1 MSKKILFGEEARG
14 LLKEGV
20 NELANAVKVT
30 LGPSGRCVAIQKAFG
45 SPHLTKDG
53 VSVAKEISLEDPIKN
68 MGAQLV
74 KDVAS
79 KTGEDAGDG
88 TTTATILAQK
98 IINEGLKN
106 VTSGANPLNVK
117 KGIDKAVNAI
127 VTLIG
132 ANAIEVGDDYNKIKN
147 IATISANN
155 DENIGIL
162 IADAMQKVK
171 KDGIITVEEA
181 KGTDTYI
188 DIVEG
193 MQIDRGFISP
203 YFVTND
209 KMECELDN
217 PYILLY
223 DRKISSFQ
231 SLLGVLE
238 KVQRAGRSLLI
249 VAEDVDGDAL
259 TALVVNKLRGGL
271 KVCAVKAPAF
281 GDRKKDM
288 LKDIATIVDGVV
300 ITEEIGLK
308 LEDVELEALGKAN
321 KVVIGKNS
329 TTIIDGAGKKED
341 IDERV
346 ATIKNQISEA
356 TSDYDKEKLQERLAK
371 LVGGVAVLY
380 VGAGSEVEMK
390 EKKDRVDD
398 ALCATRAAIEEG
410 IVPGGGIA
418 YIRAVSQIDFLSF
431 DNDDE
436 EIGYKI
442 VEKAIEE
449 PFKQIVANTGKEEGS
464 VILQKVKELEEYE
477 FGYNAKI
484 GIYENLVESGVIDPA
499 KVVRVALENAASIA
513 GMLLTTE
520 CLIVEEKDSCCNCNK
535 PTTMSPMM

>member
-20 NELANAVKVT
+20 NELANAVKIT
-30 LGPSGRCVAIQKAFG
+30 LGPSGRCCAIQKSFG

-127 VTLIG
+127 VTLIR

-231 SLLGVLE
+231 SLLGILE
-238 KVQRAGRSLLI
+238 KVQRTGRSLLI
-249 VAEDVDGDAL
+249 IAEDVDGDAL

-464 VILQKVKELEEYE
+464 VILQKVKELEQYE

-520 CLIVEEKDSCCNCNK
+520 CLIVEEKDSKSVCNCTQN
-535 PTTMSPMM
+535 PMM

>member
-30 LGPSGRCVAIQKAFG
+30 LGPSGRCVAIQKSFG

-53 VSVAKEISLEDPIKN
+53 VSVAKEISLDDPIKN

-106 VTSGANPLNVK
+106 VTSGANPLNIK

-127 VTLIG
+127 VTLIK

-231 SLLGVLE
+231 SLLGILE
-238 KVQRAGRSLLI
+238 KIQRAGRSLLI
-249 VAEDVDGDAL
+249 IAEDVDGDAL

-329 TTIIDGAGKKED
+329 TTIVDGAGKKED

-356 TSDYDKEKLQERLAK
+356 ISDYDKEKLQERLAK

-418 YIRAVSQIDFLSF
+418 YIRAVSQIDFLDF
-431 DNDDE
+431 ANDDE

-464 VILQKVKELEEYE
+464 VILQKVKELEMYE

-520 CLIVEEKDSCCNCNK
+520 CLIVEEKDSKSACNCNQN
-535 PTTMSPMM
+535 PMM

>member
-127 VTLIG
+127 VTLIK

-231 SLLGVLE
+231 SLLGILE
-238 KVQRAGRSLLI
+238 KVQRTGRSLLI
-249 VAEDVDGDAL
+249 IAEDVDGDAL

-464 VILQKVKELEEYE
+464 VILQKVKELKQYE

-520 CLIVEEKDSCCNCNK
+520 CLIVEEKDSKSVCNCTQN
-535 PTTMSPMM
+535 PMM

>member
-1 MSKKILFGEEARG
+1 MSKKILFGEEARN
-14 LLKEGV
+14 LLKEGA
-20 NELANAVKVT
+20 NELANAVKIT
-30 LGPSGRCVAIQKAFG
+30 LGPSGRCVAIQKSFG

-53 VSVAKEISLEDPIKN
+53 VSVAKEISLDDPIKN

-127 VTLIG
+127 VTLIK

-231 SLLGVLE
+231 SLLGILE
-238 KVQRAGRSLLI
+238 KVQRTGRSLLI
-249 VAEDVDGDAL
+249 IAEDVDGDAL

-464 VILQKVKELEEYE
+464 VILQKVKELEQYE

-520 CLIVEEKDSCCNCNK
+520 CLIVEEKDSKSVCNCTQN
-535 PTTMSPMM
+535 PMM

>member
-1 MSKKILFGEEARG
+1 M
-14 LLKEGV
+14 
-20 NELANAVKVT
+20 
-30 LGPSGRCVAIQKAFG
+30 
-45 SPHLTKDG
+45 
-53 VSVAKEISLEDPIKN
+53 
-68 MGAQLV
+68 
-74 KDVAS
+74 
-79 KTGEDAGDG
+79 
-88 TTTATILAQK
+88 
-98 IINEGLKN
+98 
-106 VTSGANPLNVK
+106 
-117 KGIDKAVNAI
+117 
-127 VTLIG
+127 
-132 ANAIEVGDDYNKIKN
+132 
-147 IATISANN
+147 
-155 DENIGIL
+155 
-162 IADAMQKVK
+162 
-171 KDGIITVEEA
+171 
-181 KGTDTYI
+181 
-188 DIVEG
+188 
-193 MQIDRGFISP
+193 
-203 YFVTND
+203 
-209 KMECELDN
+209 
-217 PYILLY
+217 
-223 DRKISSFQ
+223 
-231 SLLGVLE
+231 
-238 KVQRAGRSLLI
+238 
-249 VAEDVDGDAL
+249 
-259 TALVVNKLRGGL
+259 

-464 VILQKVKELEEYE
+464 VILQKVKELKQYE

-520 CLIVEEKDSCCNCNK
+520 CLIVEEKDSKSVCNCTQN
-535 PTTMSPMM
+535 PMM

>member
-30 LGPSGRCVAIQKAFG
+30 LGPSGRCVAIQKSFG

-53 VSVAKEISLEDPIKN
+53 VSVAKEISLDDPIKN

-127 VTLIG
+127 VTLIK

-231 SLLGVLE
+231 SLLGILE
-238 KVQRAGRSLLI
+238 KVQRTGRSLLI
-249 VAEDVDGDAL
+249 IAEDVDGDAL

-520 CLIVEEKDSCCNCNK
+520 CLIVEEKDSKSVCNCTQN
-535 PTTMSPMM
+535 PMM

>member
-127 VTLIG
+127 VTLIK

-231 SLLGVLE
+231 SLLGILE
-238 KVQRAGRSLLI
+238 KVQRTGRSLLI
-249 VAEDVDGDAL
+249 IAEDVDGDAL

-464 VILQKVKELEEYE
+464 VILQKVKELEQYE

-520 CLIVEEKDSCCNCNK
+520 CLIVEEKDSKSVCNCTQN
-535 PTTMSPMM
+535 PMM

>member
-127 VTLIG
+127 VTLIK

-231 SLLGVLE
+231 SLLGILE
-238 KVQRAGRSLLI
+238 KVQRTGRSLLI
-249 VAEDVDGDAL
+249 IAEDVDGDAL

-520 CLIVEEKDSCCNCNK
+520 CLIVEEKDSKSACNCTQN
-535 PTTMSPMM
+535 PMM

>member
-127 VTLIG
+127 VTLIR

-231 SLLGVLE
+231 SLLGILE

-329 TTIIDGAGKKED
+329 ITIIDGAGKKED

-464 VILQKVKELEEYE
+464 VILQKVKELEQYE

-520 CLIVEEKDSCCNCNK
+520 CLIVEEKDSKSACNCTQN
-535 PTTMSPMM
+535 PMM

>member
-53 VSVAKEISLEDPIKN
+53 VSVAKEISLDDPIKN

-127 VTLIG
+127 VTLIK

-231 SLLGVLE
+231 SLLGILE

-520 CLIVEEKDSCCNCNK
+520 CLIVEEKDSKSACNCCTQN
-535 PTTMSPMM
+535 PMM

>member
-127 VTLIG
+127 VTLIR

-147 IATISANN
+147 IATISDNN

-231 SLLGVLE
+231 SLIHILE
-238 KVQRAGRSLLI
+238 KVQREGRSLLI

-380 VGAGSEVEMK
+380 VGAGSEVEIK

-464 VILQKVKELEEYE
+464 VILQKVKELEQYE

-520 CLIVEEKDSCCNCNK
+520 CLIVEEKDSKSACNCTQN
-535 PTTMSPMM
+535 PMM

>member
-20 NELANAVKVT
+20 NELANAVKIT
-30 LGPSGRCVAIQKAFG
+30 LGPSGRCCAIQKSFG

-127 VTLIG
+127 VTLIR

-231 SLLGVLE
+231 SLLGILE
-238 KVQRAGRSLLI
+238 KVQRTGRSLLI
-249 VAEDVDGDAL
+249 IAEDVDGDAL

-346 ATIKNQISEA
+346 AIIKNQISEA
-356 TSDYDKEKLQERLAK
+356 ISDYDKEKLQERLAK

-520 CLIVEEKDSCCNCNK
+520 CLIVEEKDSKSACNCTQN
-535 PTTMSPMM
+535 SMM

>member
-127 VTLIG
+127 VTLIR

-231 SLLGVLE
+231 SLIHILE
-238 KVQRAGRSLLI
+238 KVQREGRSLLI

-288 LKDIATIVDGVV
+288 LKDIATIVDGIV
-300 ITEEIGLK
+300 ITEEVGLK
-308 LEDVELEALGKAN
+308 LEDVELEALGTAN

-329 TTIIDGAGKKED
+329 TTIIDGVGKKED

-442 VEKAIEE
+442 VKKAIEE

-464 VILQKVKELEEYE
+464 VILQKVKELEQYE

-520 CLIVEEKDSCCNCNK
+520 CLIVEEKDSKSACNCTQN
-535 PTTMSPMM
+535 PMM

>member
-127 VTLIG
+127 VTLIR

-231 SLLGVLE
+231 SLLGILE

-520 CLIVEEKDSCCNCNK
+520 CLIVEEKDSKSACNCTQN
-535 PTTMSPMM
+535 PMM

>member
-30 LGPSGRCVAIQKAFG
+30 LGPSGRCVAIQKSFG

-53 VSVAKEISLEDPIKN
+53 VSVAKEISLDDPIKN

-127 VTLIG
+127 VTLIR

-181 KGTDTYI
+181 KGTDTYT

-231 SLLGVLE
+231 SLTHILE
-238 KVQRAGRSLLI
+238 KVQREGRSLLI

-259 TALVVNKLRGGL
+259 TALVVNKLRGVL

-288 LKDIATIVDGVV
+288 LKDIATIVDGIV
-300 ITEEIGLK
+300 ITEEVGLK
-308 LEDVELEALGKAN
+308 LEDVELEALGTAN

-329 TTIIDGAGKKED
+329 TTIVDGAGKKED

-464 VILQKVKELEEYE
+464 VILQKVKELEQYE

-520 CLIVEEKDSCCNCNK
+520 CLIVEEKDSKSVCNCTQN
-535 PTTMSPMM
+535 PMM

>member
-127 VTLIG
+127 VTLIK

-223 DRKISSFQ
+223 DRKISSFK
-231 SLLGVLE
+231 SLLDILE

-300 ITEEIGLK
+300 ITEEVGLK

-346 ATIKNQISEA
+346 ATIKNQILEA

-520 CLIVEEKDSCCNCNK
+520 CLIVEEKDSKSACNCTQN
-535 PTTMSPMM
+535 PMM

>member
-30 LGPSGRCVAIQKAFG
+30 LGPSGRCVAIQKSFG

-53 VSVAKEISLEDPIKN
+53 VSVAKEISLDDPIKN

-127 VTLIG
+127 VTLIK

-231 SLLGVLE
+231 SLLGILE
-238 KVQRAGRSLLI
+238 KVQRTGRSLLI
-249 VAEDVDGDAL
+249 IAEDVDGDAL

-464 VILQKVKELEEYE
+464 VILQKVKELEQYE

-520 CLIVEEKDSCCNCNK
+520 CLIVEEKDSKSVCNCTQN
-535 PTTMSPMM
+535 PMM

>member
-30 LGPSGRCVAIQKAFG
+30 LGPSGRCVAIQKSFG

-53 VSVAKEISLEDPIKN
+53 VSVAKEISLDDPIKN

-127 VTLIG
+127 VTLIR

-231 SLLGVLE
+231 SLIHIIE
-238 KVQRAGRSLLI
+238 KVQREGRSLLI

-288 LKDIATIVDGVV
+288 LKDIATIVDGIV
-300 ITEEIGLK
+300 ITEEVGLK
-308 LEDVELEALGKAN
+308 LEDVELEALGTAN

-356 TSDYDKEKLQERLAK
+356 TSVYDKEKLQERLAK

-464 VILQKVKELEEYE
+464 VILQKVKELEQYE

-520 CLIVEEKDSCCNCNK
+520 CLIVEEKDSKSVCNCTQN
-535 PTTMSPMM
+535 PMM

>member
-127 VTLIG
+127 VTLIK

-231 SLLGVLE
+231 SLLGILE
-238 KVQRAGRSLLI
+238 KVQRADRSLLI

-520 CLIVEEKDSCCNCNK
+520 CLIVEEKDSKSVCNCTQN
-535 PTTMSPMM
+535 PMM

>member
-127 VTLIG
+127 VTLIR

-231 SLLGVLE
+231 SLLGILE

-346 ATIKNQISEA
+346 AIIKNQISEA

-520 CLIVEEKDSCCNCNK
+520 CLIVEEKDSKSACNCTQN
-535 PTTMSPMM
+535 PMM

>member
-127 VTLIG
+127 VTLIK

-223 DRKISSFQ
+223 DRKISSFK
-231 SLLGVLE
+231 SLLDILE

-300 ITEEIGLK
+300 ITEEVGLK

-520 CLIVEEKDSCCNCNK
+520 CLIVEEKDSKSACNCTQN
-535 PTTMSPMM
+535 PMM

>member
-127 VTLIG
+127 VTLIK

-231 SLLGVLE
+231 SLLGILE

-520 CLIVEEKDSCCNCNK
+520 CLIVEEKDSKSVCNCTQN
-535 PTTMSPMM
+535 PMM

>member
-520 CLIVEEKDSCCNCNK
+520 CLIVEEKDSKSVCNCTQN
-535 PTTMSPMM
+535 PMM

>member
-53 VSVAKEISLEDPIKN
+53 VSVAKEISLDDPIKN

-127 VTLIG
+127 VTLIK

-223 DRKISSFQ
+223 DRKISSFK
-231 SLLGVLE
+231 SLLDILE

-300 ITEEIGLK
+300 ITEEVGLK

-520 CLIVEEKDSCCNCNK
+520 CLIVEEKDSKSACNCTQN
-535 PTTMSPMM
+535 PIM

>member
-30 LGPSGRCVAIQKAFG
+30 LGPSGRCVAIQKSFG

-53 VSVAKEISLEDPIKN
+53 VSVAKEISLDDPIKN

-127 VTLIG
+127 VTLIK

-231 SLLGVLE
+231 SLLGILE

-520 CLIVEEKDSCCNCNK
+520 CLIVEEKDSKSACNCTQN
-535 PTTMSPMM
+535 PMM

>member
-30 LGPSGRCVAIQKAFG
+30 LGPSGRCVAIQKSFG

-53 VSVAKEISLEDPIKN
+53 VSVAKEISLDDPIKN

-127 VTLIG
+127 VTLIR

-231 SLLGVLE
+231 SLIHILE
-238 KVQRAGRSLLI
+238 KVQREGRSLLI

-288 LKDIATIVDGVV
+288 LKDIATIVDGIV
-300 ITEEIGLK
+300 ITEEVGLK
-308 LEDVELEALGKAN
+308 LEDVELEALGTAN

-464 VILQKVKELEEYE
+464 VILQKVKELEQYE

-520 CLIVEEKDSCCNCNK
+520 CLIVEEKDSKSVCNCAQN
-535 PTTMSPMM
+535 PMM

>member
-127 VTLIG
+127 VTLIR

-231 SLLGVLE
+231 SLLGILE

-329 TTIIDGAGKKED
+329 TTIIDGSGKKED

-520 CLIVEEKDSCCNCNK
+520 CLIVEEKDSKSACNCTQN
-535 PTTMSPMM
+535 PIM

>member
-30 LGPSGRCVAIQKAFG
+30 LGPSGRCVAIQKSFG

-53 VSVAKEISLEDPIKN
+53 VSVAKEISLDDPIKN

-127 VTLIG
+127 VTLIK

-231 SLLGVLE
+231 SLLGILE
-238 KVQRAGRSLLI
+238 KVQRTGRSLLI
-249 VAEDVDGDAL
+249 IAEDIDGDAL

-464 VILQKVKELEEYE
+464 VILQKVKELEQYE

-520 CLIVEEKDSCCNCNK
+520 CLIVEEKDSKSVCNCTQN
-535 PTTMSPMM
+535 PMM

>member
-520 CLIVEEKDSCCNCNK
+520 CLIVEEKDSKSACNCTQN
-535 PTTMSPMM
+535 PMM

>member
-127 VTLIG
+127 VTLIK

-223 DRKISSFQ
+223 DRKISSLQ
-231 SLLGVLE
+231 SLLGILE
-238 KVQRAGRSLLI
+238 KVQRTGRSLLI
-249 VAEDVDGDAL
+249 IAEDVDGDAL

-288 LKDIATIVDGVV
+288 LKDIATIVDGIV
-300 ITEEIGLK
+300 ITEEVGLK
-308 LEDVELEALGKAN
+308 LEDVELEALGTAN

-464 VILQKVKELEEYE
+464 VILQKVKELEQYE

-520 CLIVEEKDSCCNCNK
+520 CLIVEEKDSKSVCNCTQN
-535 PTTMSPMM
+535 PMM

>member
-30 LGPSGRCVAIQKAFG
+30 LGPSGRCVAIQKSFG

-53 VSVAKEISLEDPIKN
+53 VSVAKEISLDDPIKN

-127 VTLIG
+127 VTLIK

-231 SLLGVLE
+231 SLLGILE
-238 KVQRAGRSLLI
+238 KVQRTGRSLLI
-249 VAEDVDGDAL
+249 IAEDVDGDAL

-464 VILQKVKELEEYE
+464 VILQKVKELEQYE

-520 CLIVEEKDSCCNCNK
+520 CLIVEEKDSKSACNCCTQN
-535 PTTMSPMM
+535 PMM

>member
-127 VTLIG
+127 VTLIK

-231 SLLGVLE
+231 SLLGILE
-238 KVQRAGRSLLI
+238 KVQRTGRSLLI
-249 VAEDVDGDAL
+249 IAEDVDGDAL

-520 CLIVEEKDSCCNCNK
+520 CLIVEEKDSKSVCNCTQN
-535 PTTMSPMM
+535 PMM

>member
-1 MSKKILFGEEARG
+1 MSKEILFGEEARG

-127 VTLIG
+127 VTLIK

-231 SLLGVLE
+231 SLLGILE

-464 VILQKVKELEEYE
+464 VILQKVKELEQYE

-520 CLIVEEKDSCCNCNK
+520 CLIVEEKDSKSVCNCTQN
-535 PTTMSPMM
+535 PMM

>member
-30 LGPSGRCVAIQKAFG
+30 LGPSGRCVAIQKSFG

-53 VSVAKEISLEDPIKN
+53 VSVAKEISLDDPIKN

-127 VTLIG
+127 VTLIR

-231 SLLGVLE
+231 SLIHILE
-238 KVQRAGRSLLI
+238 KVQREGRSLLI

-288 LKDIATIVDGVV
+288 LKDIATIVDGIV
-300 ITEEIGLK
+300 ITEEVGLK
-308 LEDVELEALGKAN
+308 LEDVELEALGTAN

-329 TTIIDGAGKKED
+329 TTIIDGVGKKED

-464 VILQKVKELEEYE
+464 VILQKVKELEQYE

-520 CLIVEEKDSCCNCNK
+520 CLIVEEKDSKSACNCTQN
-535 PTTMSPMM
+535 PMM

>member
-30 LGPSGRCVAIQKAFG
+30 LGPSGRCVAIQKSFG

-127 VTLIG
+127 VTLIK

-231 SLLGVLE
+231 SLLGILE
-238 KVQRAGRSLLI
+238 KVQRTGRSLLI
-249 VAEDVDGDAL
+249 IAEDVDGDAL

-346 ATIKNQISEA
+346 VTIKNQISEA

-464 VILQKVKELEEYE
+464 VILQKVKELEQYE

-520 CLIVEEKDSCCNCNK
+520 CLIVEEKDSKSVCNCTQN
-535 PTTMSPMM
+535 PMM

>member
-30 LGPSGRCVAIQKAFG
+30 LGPSGRCVAIQKSFG

-53 VSVAKEISLEDPIKN
+53 VSVAKEISLDDPIKN

-127 VTLIG
+127 VTLIR

-231 SLLGVLE
+231 SLIHILE
-238 KVQRAGRSLLI
+238 KVQREGRSLLI

-288 LKDIATIVDGVV
+288 LKDIATIVDGIV
-300 ITEEIGLK
+300 ITEEVGLK
-308 LEDVELEALGKAN
+308 LEDVELEALGTAN

-464 VILQKVKELEEYE
+464 VILQKVKELEQYE

-520 CLIVEEKDSCCNCNK
+520 CLIVEEKDSKSVCNCTQN
-535 PTTMSPMM
+535 PMM

>member
-127 VTLIG
+127 VTLIK

-231 SLLGVLE
+231 SLLGILE

-520 CLIVEEKDSCCNCNK
+520 CLIVEEKDSKSACNCTQN
-535 PTTMSPMM
+535 PMM

>member
-127 VTLIG
+127 VTLIK

-231 SLLGVLE
+231 SLLGILE
-238 KVQRAGRSLLI
+238 KVQKAGRSLLI

-520 CLIVEEKDSCCNCNK
+520 CLIVEEKDSKSVCNCTQN
-535 PTTMSPMM
+535 PMM

>member
-20 NELANAVKVT
+20 NELANAVKIT
-30 LGPSGRCVAIQKAFG
+30 LGPSGRCCAIQKSFG

-127 VTLIG
+127 VTLIK

-231 SLLGVLE
+231 SLLGILE
-238 KVQRAGRSLLI
+238 KVQRTGRSLLI
-249 VAEDVDGDAL
+249 IAEDVDGDAL

-346 ATIKNQISEA
+346 VTIKNQISEA

-464 VILQKVKELEEYE
+464 VILQKVKELEQYE

-520 CLIVEEKDSCCNCNK
+520 CLIVEEKDSKSVCNCTQN
-535 PTTMSPMM
+535 PMM

>member
-30 LGPSGRCVAIQKAFG
+30 LGPSGRCVAIQKSFG

-53 VSVAKEISLEDPIKN
+53 VSVAKEISLDDPIKN

-127 VTLIG
+127 VTLIR

-231 SLLGVLE
+231 SLIHILE
-238 KVQRAGRSLLI
+238 KVQREGRSLLI

-288 LKDIATIVDGVV
+288 LKDIATIVDGIV
-300 ITEEIGLK
+300 ITEEVGLK
-308 LEDVELEALGKAN
+308 LEDVELEALGTAN

-520 CLIVEEKDSCCNCNK
+520 CLIVEEKDSKSACNCTQN
-535 PTTMSPMM
+535 PMM